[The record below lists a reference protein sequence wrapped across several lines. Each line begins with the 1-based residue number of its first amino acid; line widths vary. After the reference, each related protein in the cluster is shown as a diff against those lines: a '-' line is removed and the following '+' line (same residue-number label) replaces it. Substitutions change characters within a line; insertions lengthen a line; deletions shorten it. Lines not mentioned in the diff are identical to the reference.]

1 MSTEALKQVEDALAA
16 GDIAALQA
24 LTKGPK
30 AVKKAAKK
38 ALHRLR
44 SQGVTVPKQ
53 RAASAF
59 SLGKEQLETLSG
71 AWMGPPDGDGYVY
84 VVLGWADEDVC
95 GAWIGHVGGG
105 QGVRNDARFV
115 PTSRSGWRRLTKELG
130 AADGLAPVPFT
141 AAYGLAAEGVA
152 TLRKLSGK
160 DAPDWKAFSAAVPD
174 GTKRTAELVDPLAGV
189 TAAEGELTG
198 EALKAFAGPYWE
210 ADPDTLIE
218 ASQEILESAGSQLEL
233 TPAQE
238 KERQEDLEKRCGDAL
253 FDNDKVRDAWTRRAT
268 RLALWAKAHGDDAL
282 ASEAAQLAGLLSAGA
297 SGAEVPFIRW
307 AAFQITLRA
316 LAEAAGQVQHEHDQA
331 YAHQDHYKVE
341 HDHGHGHVHGPHC
354 NHD

>member
-1 MSTEALKQVEDALAA
+1 MSTEALKQVEEALAA

-30 AVKKAAKK
+30 VVKKAAKK
-38 ALHRLR
+38 ALHQLR
-44 SQGVTVPKQ
+44 SQGVTVPKA
-53 RAASAF
+53 RSTSAF

-95 GAWIGHVGGG
+95 GAWIAHVGGG
-105 QGVRNDARFV
+105 QGVKADARFV

-130 AADGLAPVPFT
+130 DASGLAPVPFT
-141 AAYGLAAEGVA
+141 TAYGLAAEGVA
-152 TLRKLSGK
+152 TLRTLSGK

-174 GTKRTAELVDPLAGV
+174 GTKRSAELVDPLAGI

-198 EALKAFAGPYWE
+198 DALKAFAGPYWE
-210 ADPDTLIE
+210 ADPDTLLE

-238 KERQEDLEKRCGDAL
+238 KQRQQDLEKRCGEAL
-253 FDNDKVRDAWTRRAT
+253 FANDKVRGAWTRRAA
-268 RLALWAKAHGDDAL
+268 RLALWAKAHGDEAL
-282 ASEAAQLAGLLSAGA
+282 AAEAAQLVGVLDAGT
-297 SGAEVPFIRW
+297 SGAEVPFVRW

-316 LAEAAGQVQHEHDQA
+316 LAEAAGQVQHEH
-331 YAHQDHYKVE
+331 AHALEHYEVP
-341 HDHGHGHVHGPHC
+341 HDHGHHGHVHGPHC